1 MIPAEVAEDL
11 TESGQDVFEKNGD
24 GLTYIG
30 RNEDGDCVY
39 AAGSGTY
46 RFETAAGS
54 SGIPQ
59 TGRAVPIAVAFATL
73 LVAAAL
79 ILRKKRTA

>member
-46 RFETAAGS
+46 RFETVAGS

-59 TGRAVPIAVAFATL
+59 TGRAVPIAAAFAIL

-79 ILRKKRTA
+79 ILRKKRFA